1 MLQSPLNYSPLN
13 WFHLDYDSE
22 FSGNIDTTGD
32 DEIEWFTLDQSR
44 LDSDAKLKL

>member
-13 WFHLDYDSE
+13 WSHLNYDSE
-22 FSGNIDTTGD
+22 FSGNIDTTGG
-32 DEIEWFTLDQSR
+32 DEIEWFALDQSR

>member
-13 WFHLDYDSE
+13 WSHLDYDSE
-22 FSGNIDTTGD
+22 FSGNTFTTGG

-44 LDSDAKLKL
+44 LDSGAKLKL

>member
-13 WFHLDYDSE
+13 WSHLNYDSE
-22 FSGNIDTTGD
+22 FSGNTFTTGG